1 MTYCGAKNRSG
12 QPCKRPAGWGTDHVG
27 SGKCKLHGGSS
38 LKGFEHPNFKT
49 GSNSIYRDF
58 LPDQIKAK
66 VAAFENADPLDLTHE
81 LAITR
86 GLLAEF
92 LSRFVTGTNL
102 DAISIS
108 IASDL
113 IDRINKTVA
122 TISKIKNDTALTG
135 AEVTFLAMRMITLL
149 DRYVDDAD
157 KREAFKSEIF
167 SLAVPENTSLIT
179 IEADTD

>member
-1 MTYCGAKNRSG
+1 MRCKAKSKQSG
-12 QPCKRPAGWGTDHVG
+12 QQCKKNAVQGYEV
-27 SGKCKLHGGSS
+27 CEIHGG
-38 LKGFEHPNFKT
+38 KT
-49 GSNSIYRDF
+49 PRGMNSRHWKHGNNSIYRDF
-58 LPDQIKAK
+58 LPEQIKTK

-157 KREAFKSEIF
+157 KREAFKQEIF
-167 SLAVPENTSLIT
+167 SLAVPANTDLIT
-179 IEADTD
+179 IEADHTND